1 MYKIGR
7 FYNKEGSV
15 ETRTIKK
22 GLTLQ
27 EAQTHCQRE
36 DTHGVHNNT
45 KWFDGYTKDQ
55 S

>member
-1 MYKIGR
+1 MYKIVR

-27 EAQTHCQRE
+27 EAQTHCQKE